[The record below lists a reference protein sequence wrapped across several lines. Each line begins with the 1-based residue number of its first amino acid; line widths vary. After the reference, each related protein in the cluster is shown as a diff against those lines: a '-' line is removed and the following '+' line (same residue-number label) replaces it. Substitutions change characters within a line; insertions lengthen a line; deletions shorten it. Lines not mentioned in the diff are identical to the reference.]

1 MHQRS
6 LKMQL
11 APALAA
17 GPLSA
22 ASISPTGIGINFNNP
37 IFVNFHGAMHYA
49 T

>member
-1 MHQRS
+1 MHQGS
-6 LKMQL
+6 LKVQL

-37 IFVNFHGAMHYA
+37 ILVNFHGAMNHA

>member
-1 MHQRS
+1 MPQGS
-6 LKMQL
+6 LKVQL

-22 ASISPTGIGINFNNP
+22 APISPSGIGIDFNNP

>member
-1 MHQRS
+1 MHQAS
-6 LKMQL
+6 LKVPL

-22 ASISPTGIGINFNNP
+22 APISPTGIGIDFHNP
-37 IFVNFHGAMHYA
+37 IFVDFHGAMHYA

>member
-1 MHQRS
+1 MHQGS
-6 LKMQL
+6 LKVQL

-22 ASISPTGIGINFNNP
+22 ASICSTRIGINFNNP
-37 IFVNFHGAMHYA
+37 IFVNFHSAMHHA